1 MLYENFVSTEGSEK
15 KKGEMSKSWLRNG
28 YNKVAR
34 ILGRDPK
41 KQNFPG
47 LQGHPAAQVA
57 VETQGDI
64 QNRVKKLYKEFRI
77 YRWIPDHPTNNK
89 PFLQSYYVDLSNCG
103 PMVLVI
109 FLFAFPTFH

>member
-1 MLYENFVSTEGSEK
+1 
-15 KKGEMSKSWLRNG
+15 MSKSWLRNG

-47 LQGHPAAQVA
+47 LQGHPAAQEHAEVA

-64 QNRVKKLYKEFRI
+64 QNRVKKL
-77 YRWIPDHPTNNK
+77 
-89 PFLQSYYVDLSNCG
+89 
-103 PMVLVI
+103 
-109 FLFAFPTFH
+109 